1 MKKIMNRL
9 AVCTAVVSVAFA
21 VPAFANEVKQLSGV
35 FEDGQEWQ
43 ISVPANWN
51 GVIVN
56 DLDSVGNVESNSAL
70 STYFLSNGYAYTG
83 TRRHPDRNQKWDP
96 AAESNNMV
104 RVLDI
109 FAENFGEATHTI
121 QYGCSGGGSVG
132 LSVAEDHPDRFDGVV
147 SMHASTPIELANVRL
162 DLTVALKALLGPDS
176 DLPVIINSGEEADA
190 RAAWTAA
197 LDEAMATPEGR
208 AKMALAAAVAQY
220 PMWGSQG
227 NPEAEKP
234 DWSNP
239 ESVQN
244 TMVRAAVDGVFRA
257 VTGRPMW
264 DNPAGIVSWTIG
276 VDYHEFYANANE
288 MQVGLVE
295 DMYRA
300 AGLDPETAIKADIDA
315 INAFPRIQAT
325 ESGIEYFR
333 ARTHTGDIGIPVLHV
348 SNIAD
353 GGTPA
358 VVMAGYEAKIER
370 QGKEDLYRQAW
381 IDASGHCTYNTAEQA
396 ALIGTIIDRIETG
409 EWHSSAEEMNALGN
423 AAGVGE
429 ARFLELDENTGFR
442 LPETFNRLFF
452 KDDVVNDLL

>member
-1 MKKIMNRL
+1 MKRFVVPL
-9 AVCTAVVSVAFA
+9 SVCTALVSVAFA
-21 VPAFANEVKQLSGV
+21 VPAFSNEVKQISGV

-43 ISVPANWN
+43 ISVPAEWN
-51 GVIVN
+51 GVVVN
-56 DLDSVGNVESNSAL
+56 DLDSVGNVENNSAL
-70 STYFLSNGYAYTG
+70 ARYFLENGYAYTG

-96 AAESNNMV
+96 QAESNNMV

-109 FAENFGEATHTI
+109 FAENFGDPTYTI

-176 DLPVIINSGEEADA
+176 DLPVIINSGDEADA

-244 TMVRAAVDGVFRA
+244 TMVRAAVDGLFRA

-276 VDYHEFYANANE
+276 VDYHDFYANANE

-325 ESGIEYFR
+325 ESGVEYFR
-333 ARTHTGDIGIPVLHV
+333 ARTHTGNIGVPVLHV

-358 VVMAGYEAKIER
+358 VVMAGYQAKIEQ
-370 QGKEDLYRQAW
+370 QGTHDLYQQAW

-396 ALIGTIIDRIETG
+396 ALIGTILDRIETG
-409 EWHSSAEEMNALGN
+409 EWHASAEEMNALGN

-442 LPETFNRLFF
+442 LPENFNRLFF
-452 KDDVVNDLL
+452 KDDVVSDLL